1 MSSASQQ
8 PLFLKLE
15 ALVLPRDTL
24 SECHSLFFSP
34 QTVAAAI
41 LKGCS
46 KAEIQR
52 YLQSYDRHSIER
64 QISDN
69 IHERHSAHAIDII
82 ELLLEYGANPEAK
95 DPMNVPLLA
104 VTIMWTKWTYK
115 NVDKSVALLLSY
127 GASPYCI
134 PEYMWSIYIKMPAE
148 RYTKDNPMHPMANWA
163 KKYHRIVL
171 QETTNLTIRYYL
183 NRASLTKLATK
194 RQRQVAKL
202 LGCPR
207 VLHLPFHIVGQD
219 HTLEIVMNKILAY
232 DAMNRKRPLVLAFA
246 GLSGHGKTELA
257 TSLGQLLA
265 TDMCNIDMSKI
276 ERTMSLFGA
285 AAPYLGS
292 HEGSPLNNYLSSHTS
307 ERGVVFLDEFDK
319 TNQEVRQSLL
329 TILDSGVGLDLRS
342 NTVIDVSK
350 SIWILASNKGD
361 DLISKFYSKNL
372 EGKTHAIDIHNKPP
386 RPVGHLHLSLVKDG
400 DLCKFLLENHYIRDL
415 GARSIHNC
423 VDGLADELFML
434 YTASEDEIT
443 ETTNNGSHV
452 KYSMQLHP
460 VDQTFEVAI
469 RKDGTTLIPSD

>member
-15 ALVLPRDTL
+15 ALALPHDTL

-34 QTVAAAI
+34 ETVAAAI

-46 KAEIQR
+46 KTEIQK
-52 YLQSYDRHSIER
+52 YLQGYDRNLVES
-64 QISDN
+64 QISNN
-69 IHERHSAHAIDII
+69 IRERHSALFYAAKRNAIDIM
-82 ELLLEYGANPEAK
+82 ELLLEYGADPEAK

-134 PEYMWSIYIKMPAE
+134 PEYMWSVYIKMPAE
-148 RYTKDNPMHPMANWA
+148 RYSKDEPMHPMANWA
-163 KKYHRIVL
+163 KKYHRVVL
-171 QETTNLTIRYYL
+171 EETTNLTLRYHL

-276 ERTMSLFGA
+276 QHTMSLFGA

-292 HEGSPLNNYLSSHTS
+292 YEGSPLNNYLSSHTS
-307 ERGVVFLDEFDK
+307 ERCVVFLDEFDK

-329 TILDSGVGLDLRS
+329 TILDSG
-342 NTVIDVSK
+342 
-350 SIWILASNKGD
+350 
-361 DLISKFYSKNL
+361 
-372 EGKTHAIDIHNKPP
+372 
-386 RPVGHLHLSLVKDG
+386 
-400 DLCKFLLENHYIRDL
+400 
-415 GARSIHNC
+415 
-423 VDGLADELFML
+423 
-434 YTASEDEIT
+434 
-443 ETTNNGSHV
+443 
-452 KYSMQLHP
+452 
-460 VDQTFEVAI
+460 
-469 RKDGTTLIPSD
+469 